1 MAAGGITVP
10 VYTTNTVSDH
20 LYILSNSGAKAA
32 IVSTNNLADRMIPA
46 ANQTD
51 SISFVIIMEE
61 MDINQASGFDIK
73 TWQSVISM
81 GNSVDGRMKDSVFTP
96 AEDDTAVIIYTSGT
110 GGAPKRRDAPAQGH
124 SSQLQGREGRVEG
137 VGT

>member
-1 MAAGGITVP
+1 MANCAPCYHGRGGITVP
-10 VYTTNTVSDH
+10 VYTTNTVNDH

-51 SISFVIIMEE
+51 SISFVITMEE

-73 TWQSVISM
+73 TWQSVISI
-81 GNSVDGRMKDSVFTP
+81 GNSVDG
-96 AEDDTAVIIYTSGT
+96 A
-110 GGAPKRRDAPAQGH
+110 
-124 SSQLQGREGRVEG
+124 
-137 VGT
+137 